1 MSNSSSSPLPRDPAY
16 IAATR
21 QSCASISTSLGLTPD
36 AASIDRF
43 LRTLDQATYNRLRT
57 QHGLAFPLRFPTP
70 TAEINFIAIL
80 SLLNALSG
88 YRTAFH
94 KATGAGAYQNIVR
107 LMIGLYISGGD
118 EDRQVGSA
126 NLTAKGMRTMTEA
139 KIVELLGVSVHEE
152 RPHDSLPGVT
162 VGIKGGEMNDAVQL
176 ILTAMQNVGRKL
188 TDLGVDSMG
197 AYLEGLMAEAKQKHD
212 EVQVTDY
219 LVAQIAQTFPEF
231 CDTHTF
237 SPNTGAAGQEV
248 YIFKRIFFLLH
259 ALYLRCGDKPEYG
272 LPNTYTLPMFVD
284 NVLPTLCVWLDL
296 ISTPDSPSPG
306 METLVHWIATA
317 NCNADLNR
325 EKLDD
330 LTANQPGPGLTKD
343 ETYAV
348 RAATL
353 NVATHV
359 VARAHALAQQDP
371 ALAWLAALNEVDL
384 DGYLW
389 SLAKDDPAL
398 RKVPRLVFPSI
409 HF

>member
-1 MSNSSSSPLPRDPAY
+1 MSASASSWPLPHDAAY

-21 QSCASISTSLGLTPD
+21 QSCSAISTSLGLTPN
-36 AASIDRF
+36 ATSIDRF

-118 EDRQVGSA
+118 EDRQVGSG
-126 NLTAKGMRTMTEA
+126 NLTAKGMQNMTEA

-152 RPHDSLPGVT
+152 KPHDSLPGVT

-188 TDLGVDSMG
+188 TELGANSMG

-212 EVQVTDY
+212 EARATDY

-237 SPNTGAAGQEV
+237 NTSAAAGKEV

-259 ALYLRCGDKPEYG
+259 ALYLRFGDKPEYG

-296 ISTPDSPSPG
+296 ISTPDSPAPG
-306 METLVHWIATA
+306 IETLVHWIATA
-317 NCNADLNR
+317 NCNADLSR
-325 EKLDD
+325 DKLDD
-330 LTANQPGPGLTKD
+330 LTANQPGPVLSKD

-359 VARAHALAQQDP
+359 VARAHALAQQDSD
-371 ALAWLAALNEVDL
+371 LAWLAGMNEVDL

>member
-1 MSNSSSSPLPRDPAY
+1 MSTSSSSPLPRNGAY

-21 QSCASISTSLGLTPD
+21 QSCASISTSLGLTPN

-57 QHGLAFPLRFPTP
+57 QHGLAFPLRFATP

-259 ALYLRCGDKPEYG
+259 ALYLRFGDKPEYG

>member
-21 QSCASISTSLGLTPD
+21 QSCASISTSLGLTPN

-306 METLVHWIATA
+306 MEALVHWIATA

-371 ALAWLAALNEVDL
+371 ALAWLAGLNEVDL